1 VTTLLFFV
9 VSSLSSR
16 ISLCEKRDYQAT

>member
-1 VTTLLFFV
+1 VTTLLFFF

-16 ISLCEKRDYQAT
+16 ISLCEKRDYQAS